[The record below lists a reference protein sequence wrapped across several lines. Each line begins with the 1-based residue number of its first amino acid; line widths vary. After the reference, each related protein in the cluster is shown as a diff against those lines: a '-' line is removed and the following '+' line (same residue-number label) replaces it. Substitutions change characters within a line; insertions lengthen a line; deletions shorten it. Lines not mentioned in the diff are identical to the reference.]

1 MITTYRTKRL
11 IVPVLGL
18 ITILTSGLACSQ
30 FQRTRLPDEDRPEA
44 VEFYVRGEQ
53 LRRQGN
59 LQGAEDEYRA
69 AVQRNPNLRMP
80 HSRLGDMYKQRGDY
94 AKASGH
100 YEAVARL
107 DPYDPQSH
115 YNLGLSYH
123 FLNQLQDAAASY
135 LRALNLNPRDMSS
148 NMNLGLVYLA
158 LDQPDDAVKY
168 LQRATEVDP
177 KSAIAWSNLGV
188 ALDARGDS
196 RRAEGMYRR
205 SLELNSNATTTLQN
219 LAANLLSQGKPGEA
233 IAVMEQVIE
242 RVDTAGTRKR
252 FADTLVSAN
261 RFDEAVRQYDIALK
275 RDPRYYPAM
284 NEKAFVLIRQYRD
297 GLELD
302 DEKRKGA
309 IALFRDSL
317 KLNPNQPVIK
327 RQLEKAENPQL
338 FGT

>member
-1 MITTYRTKRL
+1 MTTYHSIKRL
-11 IVPVLGL
+11 IFASIL
-18 ITILTSGLACSQ
+18 LTSTLICLSACAGS
-30 FQRTRLPDEDRPEA
+30 RGPRDESPEA

-59 LQGAEDEYRA
+59 LRGAEEEYRA

-80 HSRLGDMYKQRGDY
+80 HNRLGDIYKQRGDY
-94 AKASGH
+94 EQAARH
-100 YEAVARL
+100 YEAVSRL
-107 DPYDPQSH
+107 DPYDPQGH
-115 YNLGLSYH
+115 YNLGVAYH
-123 FLNQLQDAAASY
+123 FLNQLQDAAAAY
-135 LRALNLNPRDMSS
+135 LRALNLNPRDVTS

-168 LQRATEVDP
+168 LQRATELDP
-177 KSAIAWSNLGV
+177 KSAVAWSNLGV
-188 ALDARGDS
+188 AMDARGES
-196 RRAEGMYRR
+196 ARAETAYRR
-205 SLELNSNATTTLQN
+205 SLELDSNATTTLQN
-219 LAANLLSQGKPGEA
+219 LAANLLSQEKPGEA
-233 IAVMEQVIE
+233 IAVMEQVVD
-242 RVDTAGTRKR
+242 RADTAGTRKR
-252 FADTLVSAN
+252 YADALVAGG

-302 DEKRKGA
+302 DDKRQGA
-309 IALFRDSL
+309 IALFRQSL
-317 KLNPNQPVIK
+317 KLNANQPTIK